1 MILLHYS
8 YVLGYNS
15 FNTVTFVQSSELQ
28 EGFVRPRL
36 LQWSDYNWED
46 LELIAISYPFKKEQ
60 EMHLFISHFLPEEIV
75 CVFEGNREDFKNI
88 FSPCPALLVVWNYY
102 RFVTIPCSTPPFYRP
117 DYYFPNH
124 LRSQKED
131 CYKITCKQ
139 LCWSAGC
146 TMNQRDFSVS
156 RKMNARL
163 WF

>member
-88 FSPCPALLVVWNYY
+88 FSPLSSFTCSLKLLQVCYH
-102 RFVTIPCSTPPFYRP
+102 TMFYSSI
-117 DYYFPNH
+117 
-124 LRSQKED
+124 L
-131 CYKITCKQ
+131 
-139 LCWSAGC
+139 
-146 TMNQRDFSVS
+146 
-156 RKMNARL
+156 
-163 WF
+163 